1 MPEADAFI
9 KHPDIE
15 VSVAEAFP
23 KFDRPEA
30 RGSDIPHNSEGGGVR
45 AETFLE
51 FQKAGGA
58 RNLNIKQHSEGGGA
72 RR

>member
-1 MPEADAFI
+1 MPGADALINI
-9 KHPDIE
+9 KTLE
-15 VSVAEAFP
+15 VLVAEAFP

>member
-1 MPEADAFI
+1 MPGADALI
-9 KHPDIE
+9 NIQTSE

-45 AETFLE
+45 AETFFE
-51 FQKAGGA
+51 FQKAGVA

>member
-1 MPEADAFI
+1 MPGADALINI
-9 KHPDIE
+9 KTLE

-51 FQKAGGA
+51 FQKARGA
-58 RNLNIKQHSEGGGA
+58 RNLNIKQHFEGGGA